1 MEIAAGDDLVLLRKD
16 QGIVGNGV
24 DLPAYRVP
32 HIADGV
38 PAGPVDL
45 GGAANGVGILDLVR
59 IQGEGQPAALQQ
71 AAQVLRRGDL
81 PRLPPQGVYLGVK
94 GLPDAVQGLAGH
106 GGGDVRRFGQVPGV
120 IHRLTG
126 DGRHD
131 LGAVDKGQTL
141 LGGQLDGLDAG
152 GSHSLPA
159 RQHPALI
166 LCLSLA
172 QHHQH
177 HVGQGGQVAAG
188 AQGALLRD
196 NGMDAPVQHSQ
207 QRLHG
212 GQTNAG
218 IAPGQGVQ
226 PQQHR
231 RPHHPGGQ
239 RPAHAAGVGNDKV
252 SLQLGGLLLRH
263 EHRGEFAEPRGQA
276 VYHGLFRQ
284 LPVHI
289 GPGGVDAL
297 HRLRGD
303 GHRLPFPGD
312 GDDLFNGQ
320 VVSVDINH
328 GVSSCCSVTPTSR
341 PFFITVCTRLL
352 PKR

>member
-45 GGAANGVGILDLVR
+45 RGAANGVGILDLVR

-94 GLPDAVQGLAGH
+94 GLPDAVQSLAGH

-131 LGAVDKGQTL
+131 LGAIDKGQTL

-159 RQHPALI
+159 R
-166 LCLSLA
+166 
-172 QHHQH
+172 
-177 HVGQGGQVAAG
+177 
-188 AQGALLRD
+188 
-196 NGMDAPVQHSQ
+196 
-207 QRLHG
+207 
-212 GQTNAG
+212 
-218 IAPGQGVQ
+218 
-226 PQQHR
+226 
-231 RPHHPGGQ
+231 
-239 RPAHAAGVGNDKV
+239 
-252 SLQLGGLLLRH
+252 
-263 EHRGEFAEPRGQA
+263 
-276 VYHGLFRQ
+276 
-284 LPVHI
+284 
-289 GPGGVDAL
+289 
-297 HRLRGD
+297 
-303 GHRLPFPGD
+303 
-312 GDDLFNGQ
+312 
-320 VVSVDINH
+320 
-328 GVSSCCSVTPTSR
+328 
-341 PFFITVCTRLL
+341 
-352 PKR
+352 